1 MFIPKYSKHAK
12 KKSINDYDKQIKFR
26 VSVLSNDIDIPN
38 TYLI

>member
-1 MFIPKYSKHAK
+1 MLIPKYSKHAK
-12 KKSINDYDKQIKFR
+12 KWINDYDKQIKFR